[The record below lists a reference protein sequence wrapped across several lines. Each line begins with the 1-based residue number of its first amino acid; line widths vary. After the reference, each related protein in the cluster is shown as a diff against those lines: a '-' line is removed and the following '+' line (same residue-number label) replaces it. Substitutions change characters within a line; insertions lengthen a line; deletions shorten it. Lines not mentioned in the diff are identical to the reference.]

1 MVHRAIT
8 VVFLLV
14 ICVLLLAFA
23 VGGEVHSLGWAGIWP
38 LFVLVG
44 VAAVV
49 GVIISWRRYFPGTRH
64 RQRQQ

>member
-8 VVFLLV
+8 VIFLLV
-14 ICVLLLAFA
+14 VCVLLLAFA
-23 VGGEVHSLGWAGIWP
+23 VGGEVRSLGWAGIWP

-49 GVIISWRRYFPGTRH
+49 GVIISWRRYFPGTR

>member
-1 MVHRAIT
+1 MIHRAIT
-8 VVFLLV
+8 VVVLLV

-23 VGGEVHSLGWAGIWP
+23 VGGEVRAMGWAGIWP

-49 GVIISWRRYFPGTRH
+49 GVIVSWRRYFPGARR

>member
-8 VVFLLV
+8 VVVLLV
-14 ICVLLLAFA
+14 ICLVLLAFA
-23 VGGEVHSLGWAGIWP
+23 VGGEVHALGWTGIWP

-44 VAAVV
+44 ISAVV
-49 GVIISWRRYFPGTRH
+49 GVVISWRRYFPSARR

>member
-1 MVHRAIT
+1 MIHRAIT
-8 VVFLLV
+8 VVVLLV

-23 VGGEVHSLGWAGIWP
+23 VGGEVRSLGWAGIWP
-38 LFVLVG
+38 LFVLVA

-49 GVIISWRRYFPGTRH
+49 GVIISWRRYFPSVRR